1 MKKEWIEVKAF
12 LFFAPA
18 YFTGIFIGVCILI
31 LRAFGIWKVRGME
44 NFPTLEQKGGRGLI
58 LASNHPS
65 LLEPITLTSL
75 FLHWYILRP
84 NYAPWNI
91 AEITNYRRG
100 LFRLMGTRLIFVDRK
115 KTLSETR
122 AILLTR
128 KILKS
133 GAVVIIFPEGGR
145 TFKGPADQFRVGKN
159 GKKIRVFKNGV
170 GFLATQTQAMVL
182 PVWVEGTDMVS
193 PNRSLARYPMLLRLW
208 KPVSITIG
216 PPKIFTNGI
225 LAEQATG
232 EIERA
237 VLNLA
242 A

>member
-1 MKKEWIEVKAF
+1 MKKELSEIKAF
-12 LFFAPA
+12 LSFSPA
-18 YFTGIFIGVCILI
+18 YFVGISIGLCILI

-44 NFPTLEQKGGRGLI
+44 NFPTLEQKGKRGLI
-58 LASNHPS
+58 LVSNHPS

-75 FLHWYILRP
+75 FVHWYILRP

-91 AEITNYRRG
+91 AEITNYKRG
-100 LFRLMGTRLIFVDRK
+100 LFRLMGSRLIFVDRK
-115 KTLSETR
+115 KTSSEAR
-122 AILLTR
+122 AILLAK

-159 GKKIRVFKNGV
+159 GKKIRAFQNGV

-182 PVWVEGTDMVS
+182 PVWVEGTDMVA
-193 PNRSLARYPMLLRLW
+193 PNGDIARYPMLRLW
-208 KPVSITIG
+208 KPVSVTIG
-216 PPKIFTNGI
+216 QPIIFTNGES
-225 LAEQATG
+225 AEQATH
-232 EIERA
+232 ELERA
-237 VLNLA
+237 VLDLA